1 MDRAPHEA
9 ALMTCQEAI
18 GLLADYLDMTL
29 GPEALAQLERHLEG
43 CDPCQA
49 YLATYRRTKSLAA
62 ESSRVEMPLEM
73 RRRLGDFLIDQ
84 SGRERS

>member
-1 MDRAPHEA
+1 
-9 ALMTCQEAI
+9 MTCREAI

-29 GPEALAQLERHLEG
+29 GPEAVAQLERHLEG

-62 ESSRVEMPLEM
+62 ESSRIEMPPEM
-73 RRRLGDFLIDQ
+73 RRRLAEFLVQ
-84 SGRERS
+84 QLGG